1 MLSLKKSGRIIARIE
16 GEESEL
22 DGKYLYANQV
32 DDGKG
37 FKNIMLEDDE
47 EFTICPDINPLNSN
61 RVYISGPNGSGKSY
75 VAGQYC
81 RNYNRIYKKNKIIL
95 FSPHEDN
102 AYEGVNN
109 LIKIDLNDEMLYDT
123 PMEIAKFSNCLIIF
137 DDTDS
142 LQNKKQ
148 QAWIN
153 AFQADVVKNGRKLQI
168 GCVYLSHMLMN
179 GPKTRELIAEAS
191 AVVLFPNAGS
201 KYHIN
206 RFLKIYAGYEPK
218 MIEAIFKLNSRWV
231 CIGMNAPQ
239 YVLSQHVAFLLH

>member
-1 MLSLKKSGRIIARIE
+1 MLSLKPKSGRIIARIE
-16 GEESEL
+16 GESDL
-22 DGKYLYANQV
+22 DGKYLHSNAV

-37 FKNIMLEDDE
+37 FKNIILEDDE
-47 EFTICPDINPLNSN
+47 QFTICPDINPLNSN
-61 RVYISGPNGSGKSY
+61 RVYISGANGAGKSY

-81 RNYNRIYKKNKIIL
+81 KNYNRIFKKNKIIL
-95 FSPHEDN
+95 FSPHEDD
-102 AYEGVNN
+102 AYEGVRNI
-109 LIKIDLNDEMLYDT
+109 IKIDLNDEMLYET
-123 PMEIAKFSNCLIIF
+123 PLEIDKFACSLIIF

-153 AFQADVVKNGRKLQI
+153 SFQADVVKNGRKLGI

-179 GPKTRELIAEAS
+179 GNKTRELIAEAS

-206 RFLKIYAGYEPK
+206 RFLKIYAGYEQR
-218 MIEAIFKLNSRWV
+218 MIDAVFKLNSRWV

-239 YVLSQHVAFLLH
+239 YVLAQHHAFLLH